1 MVLIDLVFHAVKCVH
16 ETFAVQRATC
26 KLMFLI
32 NTGCVPTSQPRPL
45 HPLLWISE
53 RSSIASVEVFLCTM
67 FSLCSNMGG
76 MVGAVITMK
85 NCTTHQP
92 PCSVLLSLL
101 SMQHSIS
108 CFVSIICFMRATRMV
123 AIHPQSA
130 STTHITLSMLAD
142 GANQPSV
149 IHSQTLR

>member
-85 NCTTHQP
+85 NCTTHPTTMLGAAVTAVNAALNQ
-92 PCSVLLSLL
+92 LLCVHYMFHES
-101 SMQHSIS
+101 HSHGCYSSPIGEYD
-108 CFVSIICFMRATRMV
+108 
-123 AIHPQSA
+123 
-130 STTHITLSMLAD
+130 THHTVYAC
-142 GANQPSV
+142 
-149 IHSQTLR
+149 